1 MSLAHG
7 KVGTPE
13 RVTILPYHQ
22 VLITWRILVLFDGS
36 CNSVSIS
43 QDIPRLHLRR
53 LNALAYQ
60 VNTKTSIILH
70 RVEKLFDSAE
80 ISQKRGK
87 IWQRKGSHSS
97 YFSMQRTRSDLLSLQ
112 SKSASCFFILWLT
125 NKDPESSIHAG
136 RKTLPQW
143 LMQLHCT
150 ESLVF
155 LAI

>member
-22 VLITWRILVLFDGS
+22 VLITWRILVLFDRS

-43 QDIPRLHLRR
+43 QDIPRPHLRR

-87 IWQRKGSHSS
+87 IWQRKGSH
-97 YFSMQRTRSDLLSLQ
+97 YFSMQRTRGDLLSLQ
-112 SKSASCFFILWLT
+112 SMSASCFFIPWLT
-125 NKDPESSIHAG
+125 NKDPQSFIHAG

-150 ESLVF
+150 EWLVF